1 MIPGPCR
8 AYDVMAKMVA
18 KRIGMGLAMA
28 LALGALSGCTQD
40 TLEIVAV
47 NNRLEHPLPAKMQQ
61 KLRKLNISLS
71 SPIMM
76 RIFKEEEVMEIWKAD
91 ASNRYQLVATYPIC
105 AWSGQLGPK
114 KKEGDR
120 QAPEG
125 FYSVSPGQ
133 MNPNSSYYLSFN
145 IGYPNK
151 YDRAYGRSGSNLM
164 VHGACSSAGCYSMSD
179 AAVLQ
184 IYAFARDAFRG
195 GQKAFQIQ
203 AFPFRMT
210 ADNMAKHRSSEHFP
224 FWQNLKTGYDY
235 FEITKRPPEV
245 EVCEKKYVFNQT
257 GGRFSATG
265 KCPADSTPQ
274 ALLSAYAS
282 YDKTYQTEFA
292 KASAKWG
299 PNDWKDVAE
308 FDRKAQER
316 LERRKGKKKNI
327 PNDAEYVLVDPS
339 AKLTPTSDTVTSYSA
354 AYAKVEAIKN
364 NEPPKVEYISV
375 AELEARK
382 KAEDAK
388 RKEEER
394 LAKAQGRV
402 KAPIPQPNPIKP
414 VMQADAQ
421 PAAQD
426 DNSVW
431 SFFRRKPPQ
440 SAPTQQASADPAAA
454 LPQAA
459 AAAAPAAQKPAH
471 TATVKPAS
479 PSTAKPAGE
488 VASAEQPLAPA
499 QTGAAPEQKKPFWK
513 IW

>member
-1 MIPGPCR
+1 MIPGPDR
-8 AYDVMAKMVA
+8 ALEVMADMVA
-18 KRIGMGLAMA
+18 KRIGMGLALA
-28 LALGALSGCTQD
+28 LALGALTGCTQE

-47 NNRLEHPLPAKMQQ
+47 NNRVEHPLPAKMQQ
-61 KLRKLNISLS
+61 KLRKLNISVS

-91 ASNRYQLVATYPIC
+91 MNNRYQLVATYPIC

-125 FYSVSPGQ
+125 FYTVSPGQ

-184 IYAFARDAFRG
+184 IYAFAREAFRG

-203 AFPFRMT
+203 AYPFRMT
-210 ADNMAKHRSSEHFP
+210 AENMAKHRHSEHYP

-245 EVCEKKYVFNQT
+245 EVCEKKYVFNQV
-257 GGRFSATG
+257 GGRFSAAG

-274 ALLSAYAS
+274 SLLSAYAT

-292 KASAKWG
+292 KATIKWG
-299 PNDWKDVAE
+299 PSDWKDVAE

-316 LERRKGKKKNI
+316 LARRMGKKKAI

-382 KAEDAK
+382 KAADAK

-414 VMQADAQ
+414 VMQAAAQ
-421 PAAQD
+421 PAAEN
-426 DNSVW
+426 DNTVW

-440 SAPTQQASADPAAA
+440 SMPTQQASADPAAA
-454 LPQAA
+454 MGSVATTASTPVGKTARTSP
-459 AAAAPAAQKPAH
+459 AAAAPA
-471 TATVKPAS
+471 TV
-479 PSTAKPAGE
+479 AGE
-488 VASAEQPLAPA
+488 VATVEQPA
-499 QTGAAPEQKKPFWK
+499 AAPQSVPAADQKKPFWK
-513 IW
+513 VW